1 MDGTWTIGELAERAA
16 AALLAVEPVQANG
29 RVRDLP
35 NARLIR
41 WYTTIGLVDPPLGR
55 RGRVALYGPRHL
67 LQIVAVKRRQS
78 AGRTIAEIQVELAA
92 ATDTMLERIAALPA
106 SPHPGAFG
114 TPSADGPA
122 PHPPRP
128 PAPTTGPPRSPA
140 PAADVSHPEVAD
152 PTPDTE
158 AEHQTP
164 DTDQAEVTPP
174 SPSPADTSEPASHA
188 STPGPTPSAQE
199 ADTPHT
205 DTPRSRFW
213 STRPGTAPP
222 SVLPAPPPESAASG
236 ATSETAPPPPAAP
249 PSSTAP
255 KPTFDIATPSHLQVE
270 VVPTPPA
277 VVQAVRLAPDLT
289 VLLDVASLTPDDVA
303 AIQDAARPLL
313 DELRRRGLIS
323 APPTQLSGRS
333 T

>member
-35 NARLIR
+35 NTRLIR
-41 WYTTIGLVDPPLGR
+41 WYTTIGLVDPPLAR

-78 AGRTIAEIQVELAA
+78 AGRTIAEIQVELAG
-92 ATDTMLERIAALPA
+92 ATDAMLERIAGLPA
-106 SPHPGAFG
+106 SPGAPGA
-114 TPSADGPA
+114 AA
-122 PHPPRP
+122 PRP
-128 PAPTTGPPRSPA
+128 ELPASGTAAERQVPDADESEAVPTDTSPA
-140 PAADVSHPEVAD
+140 SDVREGESR
-152 PTPDTE
+152 
-158 AEHQTP
+158 
-164 DTDQAEVTPP
+164 
-174 SPSPADTSEPASHA
+174 
-188 STPGPTPSAQE
+188 
-199 ADTPHT
+199 T

-213 STRPGTAPP
+213 SARPDTATSSGPAP
-222 SVLPAPPPESAASG
+222 SFGSAPPPGVAAES
-236 ATSETAPPPPAAP
+236 T
-249 PSSTAP
+249 PSPTTPSDAEP
-255 KPTFDIATPSHLQVE
+255 KPTLDISSPSHLQVE
-270 VVPTPPA
+270 IAPAQPA

-289 VLLDVASLTPDDVA
+289 VLLDVATLTRDDVT

-323 APPTQLSGRS
+323 ASPNRLSGRS

>member
-35 NARLIR
+35 NTRLIR
-41 WYTTIGLVDPPLGR
+41 WYTTIGLVDPPLAR

-78 AGRTIAEIQVELAA
+78 AGRTIAEIQVELAG
-92 ATDTMLERIAALPA
+92 ATDAMLERIAGLPA
-106 SPHPGAFG
+106 PPGAAG
-114 TPSADGPA
+114 PTGPA
-122 PHPPRP
+122 AVEADAPRP
-128 PAPTTGPPRSPA
+128 ETPASGTAVERRPPDADQAQAA
-140 PAADVSHPEVAD
+140 PAD
-152 PTPDTE
+152 
-158 AEHQTP
+158 
-164 DTDQAEVTPP
+164 
-174 SPSPADTSEPASHA
+174 PSPASGAREGERPA
-188 STPGPTPSAQE
+188 
-199 ADTPHT
+199 

-213 STRPGTAPP
+213 SARPDAATSSDPAPPLEGAPP
-222 SVLPAPPPESAASG
+222 SGAA
-236 ATSETAPPPPAAP
+236 SETAPSPTT
-249 PSSTAP
+249 PSGTGA
-255 KPTFDIATPSHLQVE
+255 KPTFDISSPSHLQVE
-270 VVPTPPA
+270 IAPAQPA

-289 VLLDVASLTPDDVA
+289 VLLDVATLTRDDVT

-323 APPTQLSGRS
+323 ASPNRLSGRS

>member
-35 NARLIR
+35 NTRLIR
-41 WYTTIGLVDPPLGR
+41 WYTTIGLVDPPLAR

-92 ATDTMLERIAALPA
+92 ATDTMLERIAGLPA
-106 SPHPGAFG
+106 A
-114 TPSADGPA
+114 A
-122 PHPPRP
+122 PPDPPD
-128 PAPTTGPPRSPA
+128 AAA
-140 PAADVSHPEVAD
+140 PATEAAPSHPEAAA
-152 PTPDTE
+152 PAPGATTG
-158 AEHQTP
+158 HRLP
-164 DTDQAEVTPP
+164 DTDQHEADPTA
-174 SPSPADTSEPASHA
+174 PSPASGAR
-188 STPGPTPSAQE
+188 E
-199 ADTPHT
+199 AESRADA
-205 DTPRSRFW
+205 RARFW
-213 STRPGTAPP
+213 SARPDAATPSDPAPP
-222 SVLPAPPPESAASG
+222 SESAAPSG
-236 ATSETAPPPPAAP
+236 AASETDRS
-249 PSSTAP
+249 SSTPSDTGP
-255 KPTFDIATPSHLQVE
+255 KPTLDISTPAHLRVDL
-270 VVPTPPA
+270 VPAQSA

-289 VLLDVASLTPDDVA
+289 VLLDVATLTRDDVT

-323 APPTQLSGRS
+323 ASPTPLSGRS